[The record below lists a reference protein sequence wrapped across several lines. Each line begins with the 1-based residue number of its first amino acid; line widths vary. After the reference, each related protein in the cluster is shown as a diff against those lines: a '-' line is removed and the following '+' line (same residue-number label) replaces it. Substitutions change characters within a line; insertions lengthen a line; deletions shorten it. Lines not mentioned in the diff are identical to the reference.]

1 MPPGL
6 AFISVSEEA
15 WSIQKECKTP
25 RFYFDLLKHQES
37 LKKGQTPW
45 TPALSLF
52 YQLELALNKLK
63 SELKDNKLPEGTY
76 FYIIKLNNG
85 CPDYKGYLYLRR
97 RN

>member
-1 MPPGL
+1 MSDIIKIKEEY
-6 AFISVSEEA
+6 ISKL
-15 WSIQKECKTP
+15 KENL
-25 RFYFDLLKHQES
+25 DL
-37 LKKGQTPW
+37 TNV
-45 TPALSLF
+45 
-52 YQLELALNKLK
+52 NKLK